1 MKKFILYFSII
12 LIGASCVHR
21 MGDFTILSTRN
32 VEVGSKYERVATGVE
47 GKDVAH
53 IIFGLIFKY
62 PNIEDAV
69 DKALGKHTGDLMT
82 NAVIT
87 YQAWNAL
94 FYGQMVYRVT
104 GDIWI
109 KAEGQNSADNNINN
123 DSFFTAKEVDGELV
137 LLNSNGDKEIVYN
150 DEATIIKDNKISNK
164 TAKKI
169 IIED

>member
-1 MKKFILYFSII
+1 
-12 LIGASCVHR
+12 
-21 MGDFTILSTRN
+21 
-32 VEVGSKYERVATGVE
+32 
-47 GKDVAH
+47 
-53 IIFGLIFKY
+53 
-62 PNIEDAV
+62 
-69 DKALGKHTGDLMT
+69 MT

-137 LLNSNGDKEIVYN
+137 LLNSNGDNEIVYN